1 MTTDT
6 PHSQPSGPSQQ
17 NWQSQPNWPQVPLRR
32 STTDRVLG
40 GVAAGLAQHFD
51 VDVAVVRLAFVLLT
65 LLGGFGVPLYAASW
79 LLIPEEGASQSVLS
93 ELISSARPA

>member
-6 PHSQPSGPSQQ
+6 L
-17 NWQSQPNWPQVPLRR
+17 QSQSSPAQVPLRR
-32 STTDRVLG
+32 LTSDRLLG

-51 VDVAVVRLAFVLLT
+51 LDVAVVRLAFVLLSI
-65 LLGGFGVPLYAASW
+65 LGGFGVPLYVAAW
-79 LLIPEEGASQSVLS
+79 LLIPEEGSNQSVLS